1 MQSVLICSIPNP
13 LSPALSMSTL
23 LKSFVLMMRN
33 YQQMLVRWS
42 LISLCQ
48 GCWQAWHEWLPVMT
62 LKSSVSVSHYGETP
76 GGGVHTQ
83 LSSVAFFLTL
93 PKHWHLT
100 VSLAMSAETE
110 RWNRSLGICLQLV
123 HNLSRAWHRA
133 TLAAEWKS
141 QLCVQNCHVCFEDTG
156 SDPLKKK
163 NIKWNAQRLIYAFAT
178 TALMS
183 CLQAKIWANLCK
195 KYRKQA

>member
-110 RWNRSLGICLQLV
+110 RWNRREAWGSVFNSCITSVVLGTEQLLQQ
-123 HNLSRAWHRA
+123 SG
-133 TLAAEWKS
+133 S
-141 QLCVQNCHVCFEDTG
+141 PSCVCRTVMSVLKIQAVTHW
-156 SDPLKKK
+156 KKK
-163 NIKWNAQRLIYAFAT
+163 T
-178 TALMS
+178 
-183 CLQAKIWANLCK
+183 
-195 KYRKQA
+195 